1 MTVTQ
6 LVKRGTA
13 ETMSVFILFEMLL
26 MSLLISRLN
35 GKGCRIYEWQSTFSQ

>member
-6 LVKRGTA
+6 LVKRDTA
-13 ETMSVFILFEMLL
+13 ETMSVFILFAMLL

-35 GKGCRIYEWQSTFSQ
+35 GKG